1 MGEGMIKAIFLLV
14 GSLLVAVPAM
24 ALNDPDR
31 SPYDHRIRTVDYN
44 SQDVVQLNT
53 IAGVATRIELQP
65 GEEYITHNF
74 GDSHAYFFA
83 QTGRYL
89 FIKPRAENAD
99 TNLGVVTNKRTYDF
113 RLTLLDGRMD
123 ATYAL
128 RFRYPEEEARAARE
142 ALRRE
147 AVESAFEV
155 ERDNYNLAYQ
165 MGGDT
170 EIAPA
175 NVWDN
180 GEMTWFKFP
189 PGVDLPNIYL
199 ADNEGNESIANR
211 TTQGEANNIIM
222 VHATS
227 PRWVLRLGDDALA
240 IINDGFD
247 PNRTVNDTG
256 TTSPTVRRVVK
267 EGN

>member
-1 MGEGMIKAIFLLV
+1 MIKKVIFIV
-14 GSLLVAVPAM
+14 GLGMCASPAS
-24 ALNDPDR
+24 ALNEPDR

-65 GEEYITHNF
+65 GEEYVTHNF

-113 RLTLLDGRMD
+113 RLTLMEGRVD

-128 RFRYPEEEARAARE
+128 RFTYPEEEMMASREAMERAA
-142 ALRRE
+142 
-147 AVESAFEV
+147 VENAFDV
-155 ERDNYNLAYQ
+155 ERSGYNLAYR

-170 EIAPA
+170 DIAPI

-189 PGVDLPNIYL
+189 SGIDLPNIYFS
-199 ADNEGNESIANR
+199 DGEGKESIANR
-211 TTQGEANNIIM
+211 TTQGPANNIIM
-222 VHATS
+222 VHTTS
-227 PRWVLRLGDDALA
+227 PRWVLRLGNDVLA
-240 IINDGFD
+240 VINDGYD
-247 PNRTVNDTG
+247 PNRSLNDTG
-256 TTSPTVRRVVK
+256 TISPAVRRVVK
-267 EGN
+267 EGT